1 MTALFGHAWVSAHG
15 MAATLPETGRLSIDG
30 ETWQRA
36 LVGITGA
43 QLAAGLDACIT
54 EGGEFPPSAPRF
66 RAMCLGIPSF
76 ARVRIE
82 VGQLEAKRSPFT
94 RHVWQFVD
102 GYAYRQATIRDAER
116 ILRGAYDLAVETRMQ
131 GAELPVTPEFEL
143 THEKPKPGCRT
154 PEVAKAALA
163 EIDQM
168 LNPPR
173 NPALVAED
181 ERVMAEFGCS
191 REQAQEIV
199 DGGEL
204 AKVGMDP

>member
-1 MTALFGHAWVSAHG
+1 MTALYGHAWVSAHG
-15 MAATLPETGRLSIDG
+15 MAATNPDGRLTIDG
-30 ETWQRA
+30 ETWQRS
-36 LVGITGA
+36 LVGITGP

-54 EGGEFPPSAPRF
+54 EAGEFPPSAPRF

-82 VGQLEAKRSPFT
+82 ITKAEASRSPFT
-94 RHVWQFVD
+94 RHVWQYVD
-102 GYAYRQATIRDAER
+102 GYAYRQATIRDGER
-116 ILRGAYDLAVETRMQ
+116 MLRSAYDLAVETRMQ

-143 THEKPKPGCRT
+143 THEKPKPGTRT
-154 PEVAKAALA
+154 RAVAEAALA

-173 NPALVAED
+173 HPLLVAED

-199 DGGEL
+199 DSGEL
-204 AKVGMDP
+204 AKVGLDP